1 MSPNDDLRELAINSL
16 KIKELEIF
24 DTLNLR
30 EREIIDRFNKK
41 TLRWLS
47 YAAAVIS
54 LFTFMGATA
63 YFDAISQDAS
73 NQAVADVKA
82 DIVENTKL
90 MEAELLNT
98 IAKMNEKME
107 QIEGR
112 AIDVESRLKESNAQ
126 VREMQ
131 ILTEYI
137 EKTLLS
143 QVQMMSLEYDRT
155 AAVNRNTTSK
165 TGKPP
170 PKQ

>member
-1 MSPNDDLRELAINSL
+1 
-16 KIKELEIF
+16 
-24 DTLNLR
+24 
-30 EREIIDRFNKK
+30 
-41 TLRWLS
+41 
-47 YAAAVIS
+47 
-54 LFTFMGATA
+54 
-63 YFDAISQDAS
+63 
-73 NQAVADVKA
+73 
-82 DIVENTKL
+82 

>member
-1 MSPNDDLRELAINSL
+1 MTARPPRIQR
-16 KIKELEIF
+16 
-24 DTLNLR
+24 NLGQR
-30 EREIIDRFNKK
+30 DKP
-41 TLRWLS
+41 
-47 YAAAVIS
+47 
-54 LFTFMGATA
+54 
-63 YFDAISQDAS
+63 SQDAS

-143 QVQMMSLEYDRT
+143 QVQMMWLIALSQ
-155 AAVNRNTTSK
+155 V
-165 TGKPP
+165 
-170 PKQ
+170 